1 MTKDDLVYLDLT
13 GEAHKS
19 LENIKLLAQLSAR
32 DMTATLL
39 HNLKYFTTKN
49 SEERALG
56 KKISF
61 LTIWIVTDVMTPQGA
76 ELLKNALTFMVR
88 WIFKSLFDLQHFR
101 LTNFTIHFTENFI
114 KYAHCIYS
122 EYRRC

>member
-1 MTKDDLVYLDLT
+1 MTKEDLVYLDLT

-49 SEERALG
+49 SEESVLG

-61 LTIWIVTDVMTPQGA
+61 LTLWIVTDLTTSQGV
-76 ELLKNALTFMVR
+76 ELLKNALTHMVT
-88 WIFKSLFDLQHFR
+88 K
-101 LTNFTIHFTENFI
+101 
-114 KYAHCIYS
+114 
-122 EYRRC
+122 

>member
-1 MTKDDLVYLDLT
+1 MTKEDLVYLDLT

-39 HNLKYFTTKN
+39 HNLKYFTTKG
-49 SEERALG
+49 SEESVLG

-61 LTIWIVTDVMTPQGA
+61 LTLWIVTDLTTPRGV
-76 ELLKNALTFMVR
+76 ELLKNALTHMV
-88 WIFKSLFDLQHFR
+88 
-101 LTNFTIHFTENFI
+101 TIINNHVITHYTFN
-114 KYAHCIYS
+114 
-122 EYRRC
+122 